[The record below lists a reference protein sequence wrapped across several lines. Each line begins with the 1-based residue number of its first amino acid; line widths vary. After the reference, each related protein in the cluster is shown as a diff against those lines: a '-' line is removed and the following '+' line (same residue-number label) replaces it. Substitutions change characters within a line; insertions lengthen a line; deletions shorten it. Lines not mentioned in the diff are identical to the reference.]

1 MKIFKILKI
10 IFLVLLFGA
19 LLYLLLMKNEGVQN
33 PLSDKSPEQ
42 SGEEEEKETLPFSD
56 LGSYEYES
64 DSLVIT
70 ASLPLD
76 EEGNFIKEVY
86 DYGVDKIEDFKSIQA
101 GGAEMPET
109 ASFPWSLDLDYK
121 KYESQAIVSY
131 LVQGYEYTGGAHGNA
146 VVQSFNYS
154 KETGKLLGIEDI
166 ISDAD
171 SLDAFSL
178 LAHKELTVDY
188 SEGIS
193 GVPENWKVWYAHNG
207 GVTFVFPPYQIA
219 AYAVGQQE
227 FSIIATGEH
236 KDLFKEKYFTEE
248 PE

>member
-1 MKIFKILKI
+1 MKKEDVK
-10 IFLVLLFGA
+10 
-19 LLYLLLMKNEGVQN
+19 N

-86 DYGVDKIEDFKSIQA
+86 DYGVNQIEQFQSSNKDI
-101 GGAEMPET
+101 GNMPET

-121 KYESQAIVSY
+121 KYESQTIVSY
-131 LVQGYEYTGGAHGNA
+131 VVQGYEYTGGAHGNA

-154 KETGKLLGIEDI
+154 KENGKLLKIQDV
-166 ISDAD
+166 ISDD
-171 SLDAFSL
+171 ESLETFSL
-178 LAHKELTVDY
+178 LAQKELTVDY
-188 SEGIS
+188 AEGVS
-193 GVPENWKVWYAHNG
+193 ASPENWSVWYAHDE
-207 GVTFVFPPYQIA
+207 GVTFVFAPYQIA

-227 FSIIATGEH
+227 FTIVAIGEH

-248 PE
+248 AE